1 MDRDENP
8 TQTIDACAPD
18 PQTVDRLLGGAHHDP
33 HAVLGAHP
41 HDNGTV
47 VRVLRPHADEVHVV
61 RVGGEGHPLVKVH
74 DAGLFSGVVPGPPAD
89 YRLAVRYG
97 DRVDIVDDPYRWLPT
112 LGEVD
117 LHLISEGRHERLWD
131 VLGAHVRTYDTPAG
145 AVTGTSFAVWAPTA
159 QGVRVTGDFDGWSGW
174 AHPMRALGSTGVW
187 ELFIP
192 GIGAGTRYK
201 FRILGA
207 DGRWRE
213 KSDPLAFRTEIPPAT
228 ASVVDAVTH
237 EWGDHEWIHR
247 RAQRQAHAEPMS
259 IYEVHLGSWRAG
271 LDYREM
277 ARQLVDYLDETGFT
291 HVELLPVAEHPFGG
305 SWGYQV
311 TSYYAPTARFGTPDD
326 FRWFVDHL
334 HQHGYGVLV
343 DWVPAHFPRDEWAL
357 AKFDGTPLYEH
368 ADPRR
373 GEQPDWG
380 TLVFDFGRKEVR
392 NFLVANALY
401 WIDQFHIDGL
411 RVDAVASML
420 YLDYS
425 RPEGQWL
432 PNIHGGRENLDAVAF
447 LQEMNATVYRTY
459 PGVVTVAEESTAW
472 PGVSRPTHLGGLGF
486 GFKWNMGWMHDTL
499 DYTGRDPIYRG
510 YHHNQMT
517 FSLMYAFSEN
527 FVLPLSHDEVVHGK
541 GSLWQRMPGDAWNKA
556 ANLRALLAY
565 MWAHPGKQLL
575 FQGGEF
581 GQEREW
587 SEQRSLDWHLLDDP
601 LHGGIKNLVGD
612 MNRAYRELPA
622 LWTRDVTPDGFSWID
637 ANDSSGNVLS
647 FLRHGVDADG
657 KPTVMACI
665 ANFSGSPKPDYRVG
679 LPFAGRWREVL
690 NTDATNYGGSGW
702 GNYGGVDAE
711 QYVWHGRPASAVLQ
725 LPPAGVLWLAPEP
738 FEGAVRRSG
747 TASAS
752 APSEATRTGPIAV
765 VPAAG
770 PDDAVTLAPAGG
782 AATPTSAPSPAPS
795 DDTPTPPT
803 GLPITP
809 PASATDTSLD
819 APRPTPPPSL
829 RTPRSAHR
837 PTSRPSPTLRP
848 PHPRTSHRRPERR
861 KPRPAQRRPHRPPWT
876 PTSRPPR
883 RRARRPARSPRHPS
897 PQRRTPRPAPWR
909 TRRPT
914 TATRSPPRR
923 PATRRPRPFRRTR
936 RTRRR
941 PTSSPAPTRSPR
953 PPGARPTSPPSRS
966 RRAGAA
972 RPRTSRGRAPP
983 TRPPSTSRPARAPPR
998 IGPRLSSTTR
1008 RPRPSRTPPTIPTR
1022 ARAAPTAT
1030 RRPSSRRGSRSR
1042 ASAPWRP
1049 RAPPPRST
1057 PRGSPPPRTSPW
1069 RWPCGRARSARARR
1083 ATAAS
1088 GSCARRSAT
1097 AAAPRRARPTPPCP
1111 PGRPGGG
1118 VGPAPPA
1125 CRRARSRPATRPRT
1139 GGTPSRTARPG
1150 SEALSTVSGTGEL
1163 NAMRSQASTAARAAH
1178 RHPQQR
1184 RDHRRHHAR
1193 PQRRPPALG
1202 GVEQQ
1207 HRRERGL
1214 QRHRDPEQ
1222 HGREHRA
1229 PTPLGHPARDQP
1241 DQQHRVDLTQHER
1254 AVQRATTRAPPPSRT
1269 PRARGAAA
1277 AHGRRPAATRAPSA
1291 RSGPPTRGTR

>member
-1 MDRDENP
+1 VDRDENP

-41 HDNGTV
+41 HENGTV

-61 RVGGEGHPLVKVH
+61 RAGGDGHPLVKVH
-74 DAGLFSGVVPGPPAD
+74 DAGLFSGVVPGPSAD

-159 QGVRVTGDFDGWSGW
+159 QGVRVTGDFDGWTGW
-174 AHPMRALGSTGVW
+174 AHPMRALGSAGVW

-499 DYTGRDPIYRG
+499 DYAGRDPIYRG

-587 SEQRSLDWHLLDDP
+587 SEQRSLDWYLLDDP

-612 MNRAYRELPA
+612 MNRAYREMPA
-622 LWTRDVTPDGFSWID
+622 LWTRDVTPEGFSWID

-747 TASAS
+747 TAAAADPGPVPTMARGGSGAAAPDDTVTF
-752 APSEATRTGPIAV
+752 APSA
-765 VPAAG
+765 
-770 PDDAVTLAPAGG
+770 
-782 AATPTSAPSPAPS
+782 APSTAAPS
-795 DDTPTPPT
+795 ADRSDETPTPPT

-809 PASATDTSLD
+809 PASDAPPTADPSAASAPPSAASAQEAESPSPLAPEAPHPLASEEPFSSATDAARTSAED
-819 APRPTPPPSL
+819 APHPLAPESPSGAATDAPSTALVDAPARTPSADAGHPPEDDLESGADPEPTPTSAEEPTISIPAGWDLPGQGASDEATVSIPAPHD
-829 RTPRSAHR
+829 RGAQPVDEATETVEDSSGDSADDEGPGSAHR
-837 PTSRPSPTLRP
+837 NKT
-848 PHPRTSHRRPERR
+848 
-861 KPRPAQRRPHRPPWT
+861 AQ
-876 PTSRPPR
+876 
-883 RRARRPARSPRHPS
+883 
-897 PQRRTPRPAPWR
+897 
-909 TRRPT
+909 
-914 TATRSPPRR
+914 
-923 PATRRPRPFRRTR
+923 
-936 RTRRR
+936 
-941 PTSSPAPTRSPR
+941 
-953 PPGARPTSPPSRS
+953 
-966 RRAGAA
+966 
-972 RPRTSRGRAPP
+972 
-983 TRPPSTSRPARAPPR
+983 
-998 IGPRLSSTTR
+998 
-1008 RPRPSRTPPTIPTR
+1008 
-1022 ARAAPTAT
+1022 
-1030 RRPSSRRGSRSR
+1030 
-1042 ASAPWRP
+1042 
-1049 RAPPPRST
+1049 
-1057 PRGSPPPRTSPW
+1057 
-1069 RWPCGRARSARARR
+1069 
-1083 ATAAS
+1083 
-1088 GSCARRSAT
+1088 
-1097 AAAPRRARPTPPCP
+1097 
-1111 PGRPGGG
+1111 
-1118 VGPAPPA
+1118 
-1125 CRRARSRPATRPRT
+1125 
-1139 GGTPSRTARPG
+1139 
-1150 SEALSTVSGTGEL
+1150 
-1163 NAMRSQASTAARAAH
+1163 
-1178 RHPQQR
+1178 
-1184 RDHRRHHAR
+1184 
-1193 PQRRPPALG
+1193 
-1202 GVEQQ
+1202 
-1207 HRRERGL
+1207 
-1214 QRHRDPEQ
+1214 
-1222 HGREHRA
+1222 
-1229 PTPLGHPARDQP
+1229 
-1241 DQQHRVDLTQHER
+1241 
-1254 AVQRATTRAPPPSRT
+1254 
-1269 PRARGAAA
+1269 
-1277 AHGRRPAATRAPSA
+1277 
-1291 RSGPPTRGTR
+1291 